1 MDTAHTLPAH
11 TIPALPFGL
20 MAEFEDPNALVA
32 AAKQTY
38 AAGYRAIDTFSPYP
52 IEEAWEAIGQHDK
65 RLSLIVL
72 AGGLVGLLSGI
83 ALQEWVHQIA
93 YPINIA
99 GKPLNSW
106 PQFVPVTFEL
116 TILFAS
122 IAAVLGMIVLNGLPQ
137 PYHPVFNVPRFEHA
151 SRDKFFLL
159 VEATDP
165 KFDRAG
171 THDFLKGLNPSEINE
186 VEP

>member
-1 MDTAHTLPAH
+1 MAAATVQSEA
-11 TIPALPFGL
+11 IYGL
-20 MAEFEDPNALVA
+20 MAEFDDPTSLVA
-32 AAKQTY
+32 AAKRTY
-38 AAGYRAIDTFSPYP
+38 EAGYRRIDAFSPYP
-52 IEEAWEAIGQHDK
+52 IEEAWEAIGQHDR
-65 RLSLIVL
+65 RLSFIVL
-72 AGGLVGLLSGI
+72 AGGIAGLLAGLG
-83 ALQEWVHQIA
+83 LQEWVHQVA

-116 TILFAS
+116 TILFAALS
-122 IAAVLGMIVLNGLPQ
+122 AVIGMIVLNGLPQ

-159 VEATDP
+159 VESTDP
-165 KFDRAG
+165 KFDRAA
-171 THDFLKGLNPSEINE
+171 TLDFLKGLNPSEVNE

>member
-1 MDTAHTLPAH
+1 MGTATVRP
-11 TIPALPFGL
+11 PGSDGV
-20 MAEFEDPNALVA
+20 MAEFGDAGALVHG
-32 AAKQTY
+32 AKRTD
-38 AAGYRAIDTFSPYP
+38 AEGYGQIDTFSPYP
-52 IEEAWEAIGQHDK
+52 IEEAWEAIGQHDR

-72 AGGLVGLLSGI
+72 TGGLVGLLSGLG
-83 ALQEWVHQIA
+83 LQEWVHLVA

-106 PQFVPVTFEL
+106 PQFIPVTFEL
-116 TILFAS
+116 TILFAALS
-122 IAAVLGMIVLNGLPQ
+122 GVIGMILLNGLPM
-137 PYHPVFNVPRFEHA
+137 PYHPVFNVARFERA

-165 KFDRAG
+165 KFDRLQ
-171 THDFLKGLNPSEINE
+171 TRDFLKGLNASEVNE

>member
-1 MDTAHTLPAH
+1 MDAAHSLP
-11 TIPALPFGL
+11 PATYGL
-20 MAEFEDPNALVA
+20 LAEFDTPSALVA
-32 AAKQTY
+32 AARRTY
-38 AAGYRAIDTFSPYP
+38 EAGYRKLDTFSPYP
-52 IEEAWEAIGQHDK
+52 IEEAWEAIGHHDR

-72 AGGLVGLLSGI
+72 IGGLTGLATGF
-83 ALQEWVHQIA
+83 ALQEWVHQVA

-106 PQFVPVTFEL
+106 PQFVPVMFEL
-116 TILFAS
+116 TILFAALS
-122 IAAVLGMIVLNGLPQ
+122 AVLGMIVLNGLPQ

-159 VEATDP
+159 VESTDP
-165 KFDRAG
+165 KFDR
-171 THDFLKGLNPSEINE
+171 TKTLDFLKSLEASEINE

>member
-1 MDTAHTLPAH
+1 MDAAR
-11 TIPALPFGL
+11 ALPPAIYGL
-20 MAEFEDPNALVA
+20 MAEFDEPGALVN
-32 AAKQTY
+32 AAKRTY
-38 AAGYRAIDTFSPYP
+38 EAGYRRIDAFSPYP
-52 IEEAWEAIGQHDK
+52 IEEAWEAIGQHDR
-65 RLSLIVL
+65 RLSFIVL
-72 AGGLVGLLSGI
+72 AGGILGLLAGI
-83 ALQEWVHQIA
+83 GLQEWVHVFA

-116 TILFAS
+116 TILFAALS
-122 IAAVLGMIVLNGLPQ
+122 AVIGMIVLNGLPQ

-159 VEATDP
+159 VESADP
-165 KFDRAG
+165 KFDRAK
-171 THDFLKGLNPSEINE
+171 TLDFLQGLNPSEVNE